1 MKVWVFNP
9 GFWIFKEVPQTMH
22 RILAINP
29 GSSST
34 KIAVFDDD
42 KNLMT
47 VNIQHPPEDL
57 AAHHGFRPQFEYRK
71 KAIKKTLADQGIQL
85 TSVNAVV
92 GRGGLMNPV
101 ESGAYQVNPDMKED
115 LEACPKYNASNLGAW
130 LADDL
135 AMEANQHA
143 YVYDPVSVDEMW
155 DLSRLTGLP
164 GVERTSIGHVLNMKA
179 VAKRWAQTNHKTY
192 EETTLI
198 VAHLGGGITL
208 SLQQKGKLVDMI
220 SDDEG
225 PFGPERS
232 GMIPARKLIGFIF
245 SHGLNRQEA
254 FDALQ
259 GKGAGLHG
267 MLGTPNTIEVEA
279 RIAAGD
285 EKALLCYE
293 SMAFNVAKY
302 IGQLATE
309 VSGKVDRIILT
320 GGTAYSPRF
329 TGWVKDRVSFIAP
342 VEIMPG
348 EWELEAMANGVLRVL
363 QGKDKA
369 KTYIRRERTPLL
381 G

>member
-1 MKVWVFNP
+1 
-9 GFWIFKEVPQTMH
+9 MH

-34 KIAVFDDD
+34 KVAVFEDEN
-42 KNLMT
+42 NLMT
-47 VNIQHPPEDL
+47 VNIQHPAEDL
-57 AAHHGFRPQFEYRK
+57 AAYPGFRPQLEYRK
-71 KAIKKTLADQGIQL
+71 NTIRKTLSDHEIQL
-85 TSVNAVV
+85 TSLNAVV

-101 ESGAYQVNPDMKED
+101 ESGAYHVTTEMKED
-115 LEACPKYNASNLGAW
+115 LEECPKYNASNLGAW

-135 AMEANQHA
+135 AMEANVNA

-164 GVERTSIGHVLNMKA
+164 GVERASIGHVLNMKA
-179 VAKRWAQTNHKTY
+179 VAKQWAQTNHKPY
-192 EETTLI
+192 EEATLI

-208 SLQQKGKLVDMI
+208 SLHKNGKLVDMI

-245 SHGLNRQEA
+245 SRGLSRQEA

-285 EKALLCYE
+285 ENARLCYE
-293 SMAFNVAKY
+293 AMAFNVAKY

-320 GGTAYSPRF
+320 GGTAYSPQF

-348 EWELEAMANGVLRVL
+348 ERELEAMAIGVLRVL
-363 QGKDKA
+363 QGKDNA
-369 KTYIRRERTPLL
+369 KTYIRMERPPLL